1 MEELEKHKPGEDVDS
16 ILKESDLIP
25 LLEKEAEMKGL
36 KVFIFN
42 NEQLIEERF
51 KPVNEIIGVA
61 LVARDEDTARFN
73 LHNLRRCYLIQLG
86 K

>member
-1 MEELEKHKPGEDVDS
+1 MEDLENRKPGDNIDS

-36 KVFIFN
+36 KVFVFN

-51 KPVNEIIGVA
+51 KPVNEVIGVA
-61 LVARDEDTARFN
+61 LVAKNEDTARFN
-73 LHNLRRCYLIQLG
+73 LRNLRRCYLIQLG

>member
-1 MEELEKHKPGEDVDS
+1 MEDLENRKPGDDIDS

-25 LLEKEAEMKGL
+25 LLQKEAEIKGL
-36 KVFIFN
+36 RVFVYN
-42 NEQLIEERF
+42 NEQLIEENF

-61 LVARDEDTARFN
+61 LVARDEDSARFN
-73 LHNLRRCYLIQLG
+73 LRNLRRCYLIQLG